1 MSQRGFPHA
10 GHIFNEEVAAS
21 QETAESQ
28 ADLLVLAQKY
38 VIDRRPGLDQPFV
51 PVFRIL
57 RVFRSRNYGTVHI
70 PLSSMWLMTFHD
82 VSGVYHPV
90 EKPVYSSPCLNP
102 DQQQP

>member
-1 MSQRGFPHA
+1 MSQRGFSHA
-10 GHIFNEEVAAS
+10 GHIFYEEVAAG
-21 QETAESQ
+21 QKAAECQ

-38 VIDRRPGLDQPFV
+38 VIDRSPGFEQPFV
-51 PVFRIL
+51 AVF

-90 EKPVYSSPCLNP
+90 EKPVYSSPCLDP